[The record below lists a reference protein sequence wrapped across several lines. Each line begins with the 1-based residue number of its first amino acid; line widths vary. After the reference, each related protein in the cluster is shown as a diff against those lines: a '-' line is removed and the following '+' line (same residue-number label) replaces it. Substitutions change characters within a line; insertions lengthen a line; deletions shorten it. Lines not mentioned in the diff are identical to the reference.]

1 MQLMI
6 LLTADYANID
16 RPSEKLN
23 VLGAFKYIF
32 ADRFPHRHNRMAVVV
47 KLRPDFGDHSDD
59 RELSIVLY
67 DADGIELVRFAIPF
81 SFPLGEGGHRPE
93 FQGVIELNNLEFPRP
108 GIYEFTVMVDD
119 QVLGSTPVELRAP
132 IAR

>member
-23 VLGAFKYIF
+23 VLGAFGYIF
-32 ADRFPHRHNRMAVVV
+32 AEKFPHRHTRMTVVV
-47 KLRPDFGDHSDD
+47 KLRPEFGEHAAE
-59 RELSIVLY
+59 RELSIVLS

-81 SFPLGEGGHRPE
+81 SFPLGEDGHRPD
-93 FQGVIELNNLEFPRP
+93 FLGVVELNNLEFPRP
-108 GIYEFTVMVDD
+108 GIYAFSIIVDD
-119 QVLGSTPVELRAP
+119 QVLGSTPVVLRAP
-132 IAR
+132 AAR